1 MRPVGLRFGAV
12 IKKNRKYFVHEFPPF
27 RRLDSGGRL
36 RLFFPGPGGL
46 LGQLG
51 GLLGRFPLDGV
62 AGEQEAVYLEIV
74 GVLLGDDRGDFRKQM
89 LVGFDSP
96 IQIFVQFFPTGK
108 YFPIL
113 SGNPGLPVAS
123 RRIGINAPAQCP
135 GVRDRF
141 LRRAVI
147 PGILGNGIGHFI
159 DRVASDTE
167 EIPLRLPLVG
177 SVGDGKRPGIFQGFV
192 KKQGSSG
199 LFLPCGGLCL

>member
-1 MRPVGLRFGAV
+1 MQHDRISHIQPHKMCIRD
-12 IKKNRKYFVHEFPPF
+12 R
-27 RRLDSGGRL
+27 
-36 RLFFPGPGGL
+36 FFPGPGGL

-113 SGNPGLPVAS
+113 SGNCLLYTS
-123 RRIGINAPAQCP
+123 T
-135 GVRDRF
+135 
-141 LRRAVI
+141 
-147 PGILGNGIGHFI
+147 HF
-159 DRVASDTE
+159 S
-167 EIPLRLPLVG
+167 
-177 SVGDGKRPGIFQGFV
+177 
-192 KKQGSSG
+192 
-199 LFLPCGGLCL
+199 